1 MVEEYLPADLHDW
14 IRYNNINLTES
25 CAKYIFKQVVL
36 GINHLHN
43 SNIIHRDIASNFH
56 QLLLFT
62 NKKFTKF
69 AFRTMPII

>member
-43 SNIIHRDIASNFH
+43 SNIIHRDIASNFPNCCSL
-56 QLLLFT
+56 QIKSSQNSLFE
-62 NKKFTKF
+62 
-69 AFRTMPII
+69 RCL